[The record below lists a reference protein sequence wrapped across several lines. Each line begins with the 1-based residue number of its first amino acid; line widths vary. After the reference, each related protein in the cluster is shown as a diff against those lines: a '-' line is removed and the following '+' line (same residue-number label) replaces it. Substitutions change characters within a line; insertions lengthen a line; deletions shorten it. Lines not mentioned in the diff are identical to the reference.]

1 MVTSTP
7 GILLLPMLIC
17 LQHCINVHGKCR
29 VRVRV
34 LCVRVSSVFRC
45 VLGITALGNTHRV
58 RWGLANITERYT
70 CLGCSLKEWPCS
82 ATPWASQ
89 PCAPTQEGGK
99 KKPQRKRLLRAENE
113 TAAALC
119 VFWNVSEERV
129 RLFKLVIDSAG
140 GGFFFLS
147 SISPFLWNEREKGGW
162 RGPCSLCCLLYS
174 ICVSLLIHGQL
185 ALRSINFTLK
195 TGSPF
200 PNTTP
205 ASYAVLMSIHV
216 LIFSFTPT
224 VGFSSAITTPSEAG
238 NLFIYSWSGSRQ
250 RESDGREKKRGL
262 QWIDAER

>member
-1 MVTSTP
+1 MSSP
-7 GILLLPMLIC
+7 CPC
-17 LQHCINVHGKCR
+17 LVCTCIFGVP
-29 VRVRV
+29 VRV
-34 LCVRVSSVFRC
+34 
-45 VLGITALGNTHRV
+45 GNHGAGKHAPCAV
-58 RWGLANITERYT
+58 GLANITERYT

-89 PCAPTQEGGK
+89 PCASTQEGEK

-140 GGFFFLS
+140 GVFFFLS

-205 ASYAVLMSIHV
+205 ASYTVLMSIHV

>member
-1 MVTSTP
+1 
-7 GILLLPMLIC
+7 MLIC

-140 GGFFFLS
+140 GVFFFFLAQYLR
-147 SISPFLWNEREKGGW
+147 FFEMREK
-162 RGPCSLCCLLYS
+162 RGDGEARVVCVACCTAFACRCSFM
-174 ICVSLLIHGQL
+174 
-185 ALRSINFTLK
+185 AN
-195 TGSPF
+195 
-200 PNTTP
+200 
-205 ASYAVLMSIHV
+205 
-216 LIFSFTPT
+216 
-224 VGFSSAITTPSEAG
+224 
-238 NLFIYSWSGSRQ
+238 
-250 RESDGREKKRGL
+250 
-262 QWIDAER
+262 

>member
-1 MVTSTP
+1 
-7 GILLLPMLIC
+7 MLIC

-89 PCAPTQEGGK
+89 PCAPTQEGEK

-140 GGFFFLS
+140 GVFFFLAQYLR
-147 SISPFLWNEREKGGW
+147 FFEMREKRGGW

-185 ALRSINFTLK
+185 ALRSINFNLK